1 MPLLAE
7 APNEQPAELRLVF
20 YDQDAHA
27 QIVAPGDE
35 RCMKRV
41 LMGLS
46 SPPGQLVPM
55 TELTTLGRSTAAS
68 RTRSA
73 LGGALGNHRLT
84 SLVGLVLLLGLAV
97 EGATIPF
104 LGSLLSVHIFVGMLL
119 LGPVALKLASTGYR
133 MARYYTRG
141 PEYVRLGPPAP
152 LMRVLVA
159 PVLVLSTLTLFGTG
173 VLLLA
178 VPHRG
183 TVLDAPQGEL
193 HRLVRGH
200 GDPRSRLRAP
210 RRAGASPPTSWM
222 RCPAAAGC
230 GSASPS
236 WRSRP
241 ESWSRS
247 RPTPSPIP
255 GSTITTGWAGT
266 AAEP

>member
-1 MPLLAE
+1 
-7 APNEQPAELRLVF
+7 
-20 YDQDAHA
+20 
-27 QIVAPGDE
+27 
-35 RCMKRV
+35 
-41 LMGLS
+41 MGLS

-55 TELTTLGRSTAAS
+55 TELTTLGRSSAAS

-141 PEYVRLGPPAP
+141 PEYVRVGPPAP

-178 VPHRG
+178 FPHRG
-183 TVLDAPQGEL
+183 TLSMLHKASFIVWVGVMTIHVLAYA
-193 HRLVRGH
+193 
-200 GDPRSRLRAP
+200 LRAGRGVAADFMDALP
-210 RRAGASPPTSWM
+210 RGRWLRITLTLLAI
-222 RCPAAAGC
+222 AAGIVVAVETYPLAHPWLNHHHWL
-230 GSASPS
+230 G
-236 WRSRP
+236 
-241 ESWSRS
+241 
-247 RPTPSPIP
+247 
-255 GSTITTGWAGT
+255 GDGG
-266 AAEP
+266 